1 MQIIEQM
8 TGLPAKRGTAA
19 LLHQTR
25 PRVFSCFGF
34 LSQVDCTGN
43 VTLPFVLR
51 ALGDGRLLVHVCM
64 CATVCLCASRSTA
77 TMPWKITEDPQAM
90 SDLLD
95 TSIQGGLVRGVPRC
109 VFLPIKQMIVSRVGL
124 QKDKVNG
131 RKQGIS
137 TPDADVDF

>member
-34 LSQVDCTGN
+34 LSQADCTGN
-43 VTLPFVLR
+43 ETLPFVLR
-51 ALGDGRLLVHVCM
+51 ALGDGRLLVHACM

-95 TSIQGGLVRGVPRC
+95 TSIQGGLVRGVPRSM
-109 VFLPIKQMIVSRVGL
+109 LR
-124 QKDKVNG
+124 
-131 RKQGIS
+131 
-137 TPDADVDF
+137 